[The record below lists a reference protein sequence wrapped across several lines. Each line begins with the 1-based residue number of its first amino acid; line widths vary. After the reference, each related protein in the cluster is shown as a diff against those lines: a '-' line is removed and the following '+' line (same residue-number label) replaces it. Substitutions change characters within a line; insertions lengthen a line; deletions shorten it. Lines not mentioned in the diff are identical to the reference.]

1 MKKLITLLLTL
12 ILVSVTVFSVGCKKP
27 QDNSV
32 SIKDYKDGSLIK
44 DALQNGAESIGM
56 LPEPAASMLE
66 KQTPNTTWYRL
77 DVQELY
83 DGVKKA
89 YPQAV
94 IMVKSSL
101 LNTYP
106 QIVSQIESKIS
117 DNVEWAKANGAN
129 AISAISRSFPT
140 TTLKAPMFASSII
153 DNCKIYFESANSAK
167 QSVNKYISDI
177 KSIDNKSANTV
188 LDSFYYDGTAS
199 GTFDKDSITFCA
211 PDGAP
216 AIAIAKFI
224 FDGEN
229 FGTGKSVNYQV
240 VKADQIVAKMA
251 SSSADV
257 IVMPINGAT
266 KKYNAD
272 GNASNPYKLVSV
284 LTHGN
289 FYIMSKTKI
298 TVKDLANKRIAIP
311 NMGAVPDWTF
321 QLILNKNN
329 LGKIIVD

>member
-12 ILVSVTVFSVGCKKP
+12 ILVSVTVFSVGCKNP

-32 SIKDYKDGSLIK
+32 SIKYYADGSLIK

-140 TTLKAPMFASSII
+140 TTLKAQMFASSII

-229 FGTGKSVNYQV
+229 FG
-240 VKADQIVAKMA
+240 
-251 SSSADV
+251 
-257 IVMPINGAT
+257 AT